1 MLAITMVTE
10 DGRRFVRAG
19 EEDIAG
25 LVGGLGPRNYRFLI
39 LQRIPDLPDVF
50 MQVWH
55 DGGDYTLEHREGGA
69 DRHFQ
74 LILDRP
80 EPVIAAMTAW
90 ARQEDSWRSVLAW
103 TPLDLGTPEPTP
115 PLDLEEDDRASLE
128 ARIRE
133 VATGGY
139 ATRAELAEVAE
150 EYLVSG
156 DRRPVSPEQAREL
169 ADRLWLER
177 VQEQAAWEGETD
189 PDRLTRA
196 FTALAAAGIT
206 AKENFTCCGSCGRT
220 EIGGAGSPDARGYVF
235 FHSQC
240 TDAAAAGH
248 GLTLLYGGF
257 DGSPATTSTI
267 GREVVA
273 ALELAGLPAEWNGDP
288 DQAITV
294 TQIDWRRRLIG

>member
-1 MLAITMVTE
+1 MLAITVVTE
-10 DGRRFVRAG
+10 DGRRLVRAG

-25 LVGGLGPRNYRFLI
+25 LVDGLGSRNSRFLI

-74 LILDRP
+74 VILDRP

-90 ARQEDSWRSVLAW
+90 AHQEDSWRSMLAW

-115 PLDLEEDDRASLE
+115 PLDLEEDDRATLE

-133 VATGGY
+133 VILGGY
-139 ATRAELAEVAE
+139 ATRAELAEIAE

-156 DRRPVSPEQAREL
+156 DHRPVSPEQAREL
-169 ADRLWLER
+169 ADRLWLEHVE
-177 VQEQAAWEGETD
+177 VQSAWEGETD
-189 PDRLTRA
+189 PERLTRA
-196 FTALAAAGIT
+196 FTALADAGIT
-206 AKENFTCCGSCGRT
+206 AKENFTCCHSCGRT
-220 EIGGAGSPDARGYVF
+220 EIRDAGSLDARGYVF

-240 TDAAAAGH
+240 TDATAAGH

-257 DGSPATTSTI
+257 DGPPATTAAI
-267 GREVVA
+267 GRDVVA
-273 ALELAGLPAEWNGDP
+273 ALRQAGLPVEWNGDP

-294 TQIDWRRRLIG
+294 TPIDWRRRLIG